1 MSFSLFLLKMFVKR
15 FSFEIMKKYLKKTP
29 PSLKELIFQIVLT
42 IVVFLFYAIDRKN
55 PQIEGY
61 EFAFFLSLA
70 LSAFLINYIL
80 LPFFLYKKKYLYF
93 ILSLGLVILAAVLME
108 ELILEKIYFPDT
120 RGSKF
125 SNIFHTSIGI
135 LPVVAILVG
144 FKFGWDLIEKQQQ
157 LDDLKATVKES
168 ELQFLNSQINPHF
181 LFNNLNNLYAHAIE
195 ESPKTPEIILDLA
208 ATLRYMLY
216 DCKAT
221 SVALIKELEHLDKFI
236 SISKLQI
243 EDRGFVNFT
252 YPSISSQYQIAP
264 LILIVFV
271 ENAFKHSAA
280 SLLENIHINVEVQ
293 ITEAGYLKFSCI
305 NSFNTQSNVD
315 NLSNGI
321 GLENVQKRLQL
332 LYPNAHTLDIQQDEQ
347 EYKVFLSLQL
357 KARI

>member
-1 MSFSLFLLKMFVKR
+1 MSFSLFLLKTFVKNL
-15 FSFEIMKKYLKKTP
+15 SLGIMKKHLKKID
-29 PSLKELIFQIVLT
+29 PSSKEFLFQIILT
-42 IVVFLFYAIDRKN
+42 LVVFLFYAIDRKN

-61 EFAFFLSLA
+61 EFAFFLNLA
-70 LSAFLINYIL
+70 SSAFLINYIL
-80 LPFFLYKKKYLYF
+80 LPFFFYKKKYVHF
-93 ILSLGLVILAAVLME
+93 ILYLGLIILAAVFIE
-108 ELILEKIYFPDT
+108 ELILEKIFFPDT
-120 RGSKF
+120 RGNKF
-125 SNIFHTSIGI
+125 SSIFSTSIGI

-157 LDDLKATVKES
+157 LEDLEAAVKES

-195 ESPKTPEIILDLA
+195 ESPKTPKIILDLS

-221 SVALIKELEHLDKFI
+221 AVPLKKELEHLENFI

-243 EDRGFVNFT
+243 EDRSLVNFT

-280 SLLENIHINVEVQ
+280 SLLKNININIEVK
-293 ITEAGYLKFSCI
+293 ITEKGYLEFSCI
-305 NSFNTQSNVD
+305 NSFHEQSNID

-332 LYPNAHTLDIQQDEQ
+332 LYPNAHALKVQQDTEQ
-347 EYKVFLSLQL
+347 YTVFLSLQL
-357 KARI
+357 KSTN

>member
-1 MSFSLFLLKMFVKR
+1 
-15 FSFEIMKKYLKKTP
+15 MKKYLKNTAT
-29 PSLKELIFQIVLT
+29 SFKELLFQIILT
-42 IVVFLFYAIDRKN
+42 LVVFLFYAIDRKN

-70 LSAFLINYIL
+70 SCAFLINYIL
-80 LPFFLYKKKYLYF
+80 LPFFLYKKKFVHF
-93 ILSLGLVILAAVLME
+93 ILYLGLIILAAVLME

-120 RGSKF
+120 RGNKF
-125 SNIFHTSIGI
+125 SSIFYTSIGI
-135 LPVVAILVG
+135 LPVVTILVG

-157 LDDLKATVKES
+157 LEDLEAVVKES

-195 ESPKTPEIILDLA
+195 ASPKTPDIILDLS

-221 SVALIKELEHLDKFI
+221 SVPLKKELEHLENFI

-243 EDRGFVNFT
+243 EDRSLVNFT

-280 SLLENIHINVEVQ
+280 SQFENININIEVQ
-293 ITEAGYLKFSCI
+293 ITEKGYLNFSCI
-305 NSFNTQSNVD
+305 NSFNEQSNID

-332 LYPNAHTLDIQQDEQ
+332 LFPNAHALDIQQNKQ
-347 EYKVFLSLQL
+347 QYTVFLSLQL
-357 KARI
+357 KSTN

>member
-1 MSFSLFLLKMFVKR
+1 MSFSLFLLKTFVKNL
-15 FSFEIMKKYLKKTP
+15 SFEIMKKYLKNTA
-29 PSLKELIFQIVLT
+29 PSFKEFIFQIVLT
-42 IVVFLFYAIDRKN
+42 LVVFLFYAIDRKN

-70 LSAFLINYIL
+70 FCAFFINYIL
-80 LPFFLYKKKYLYF
+80 LPFFLYKKKFVHF
-93 ILSLGLVILAAVLME
+93 ILYLGLIILAAVLME

-120 RGSKF
+120 RGNKF
-125 SNIFHTSIGI
+125 SSIFYTSIGI
-135 LPVVAILVG
+135 LPVVTILVG

-157 LDDLKATVKES
+157 LEDLEVVVKDS

-195 ESPKTPEIILDLA
+195 ASPKTPEIILDLS

-221 SVALIKELEHLDKFI
+221 SVPLKKELEHLENFI

-243 EDRGFVNFT
+243 EDRSLVTFT

-271 ENAFKHSAA
+271 ENAFKHSSA
-280 SLLENIHINVEVQ
+280 SQLENININIEVQ
-293 ITEAGYLKFSCI
+293 ITEKGYLKFSCI
-305 NSFNTQSNVD
+305 NSFNEQSNID

-332 LYPNAHTLDIQQDEQ
+332 LFPNAHTLDVQQNKQ
-347 EYKVFLSLQL
+347 QYTVFLSLQL
-357 KARI
+357 KSTN

>member
-1 MSFSLFLLKMFVKR
+1 MSFSLFLLKTFVKR
-15 FSFEIMKKYLKKTP
+15 LSFENMKQQLKNITP
-29 PSLKELIFQIVLT
+29 STKEFIFQVILT
-42 IVVFLFYAIDRKN
+42 LVVFLFYSIDRKN

-70 LSAFLINYIL
+70 FYAFLINYIL
-80 LPFFLYKKKYLYF
+80 LPFFFYKKKYFYFVLY
-93 ILSLGLVILAAVLME
+93 LGIIILAAVLME
-108 ELILEKIYFPDT
+108 ELVLERIYFPDT

-125 SNIFHTSIGI
+125 SSIFSTSIGI
-135 LPVVAILVG
+135 LPVVTILVG

-157 LDDLKATVKES
+157 LEDLEAIAKES

-216 DCKAT
+216 DCKAAW
-221 SVALIKELEHLDKFI
+221 VPLKKEIEHLENFI

-243 EDRGFVNFT
+243 EDRSKISLL
-252 YPSISSQYQIAP
+252 YPPLSSEYQIAP

-280 SLLENIHINVEVQ
+280 SQLENIRIDINVQ
-293 ITEAGYLKFSCI
+293 ITDKGYLEFSCI
-305 NSFNTQSNVD
+305 NSFSEQSNTD
-315 NLSNGI
+315 SLSNGI

-332 LYPNAHTLDIQQDEQ
+332 LYPDDYILNIEQ
-347 EYKVFLSLQL
+347 TEEQYKVFLSLQL
-357 KARI
+357 RSLS

>member
-1 MSFSLFLLKMFVKR
+1 MSFSLFLLKTSAKK
-15 FSFEIMKKYLKKTP
+15 FSFESMKQHLKKIA
-29 PSLKELIFQIVLT
+29 PSSKEFTFQIILT
-42 IVVFLFYAIDRKN
+42 IVVFLFYSIDRKN

-70 LSAFLINYIL
+70 SCAFLINYIL
-80 LPFFLYKKKYLYF
+80 LPFFFYKKKYFHF
-93 ILSLGLVILAAVLME
+93 ILYLALITLAAVLME
-108 ELILEKIYFPDT
+108 ELILEKIYFPNT

-125 SNIFHTSIGI
+125 SSIFYTSIGI
-135 LPVVAILVG
+135 LPVVTILVG

-157 LDDLKATVKES
+157 LEDLEAVAKES

-195 ESPKTPEIILDLA
+195 NSPKTPKIILDLS

-221 SVALIKELEHLDKFI
+221 WVPLKKEIEHLENFI
-236 SISKLQI
+236 NISKLHI
-243 EDRGFVNFT
+243 EDRAVVDFIS
-252 YPSISSQYQIAP
+252 PKISSAYQIAP

-280 SLLENIHINVEVQ
+280 SQLENITIDIKVQ
-293 ITEAGYLKFSCI
+293 ITKEGYLEFSCK
-305 NSFNTQSNVD
+305 NSFGEQANTE

-321 GLENVQKRLQL
+321 GLANVQKRLQL
-332 LYPNAHTLDIQQDEQ
+332 LYPNAHRLDIKQ
-347 EYKVFLSLQL
+347 EEECYAIFLSLQL
-357 KARI
+357 KSIN

>member
-1 MSFSLFLLKMFVKR
+1 MLKMLVKK
-15 FSFEIMKKYLKKTP
+15 FSFEIMKKYFHKIA
-29 PSLKELIFQIVLT
+29 PSFKELIFQIVLT

-70 LSAFLINYIL
+70 SSAFLINYIL
-80 LPFFLYKKKYLYF
+80 LPFFFYKKKYLYF
-93 ILSLGLVILAAVLME
+93 ILYLGLVILAAVLME

-135 LPVVAILVG
+135 LPVVTILVG

-157 LDDLKATVKES
+157 LEDLEAVVKES

-195 ESPKTPEIILDLA
+195 ESPKTPEIILDLS

-221 SVALIKELEHLDKFI
+221 WVSLIKELEHLENFI

-243 EDRGFVNFT
+243 ENRGLVNFN
-252 YPSISSQYQIAP
+252 YPTISSQYQMAP

-280 SLLENIHINVEVQ
+280 SLLENIRIDIDVQ
-293 ITEAGYLKFSCI
+293 ITEKGYLEFSCI
-305 NSFNTQSNVD
+305 NSFNEQSNID

-332 LYPNAHTLDIQQDEQ
+332 LYPNAHTLEVQQTEQ

-357 KARI
+357 RSTN